1 MALACVLDASAA
13 VRLILADP
21 AAADLAER
29 VGGAA
34 LVLAPELMLSELA
47 NTLWKLQRADRLND
61 LDPQELLAEALALAC
76 HLNHPVYDC
85 LYLAL
90 ARAGSGQPD
99 QQRSAPERPGRKGV
113 ALSPGDTSSRP
124 HPPLELLQHPIKL
137 AAERSRSEA
146 GGSNCIE
153 TIPRSRLLHLDV
165 GMHLI
170 KNSGIYPSSS
180 KCYPQNALTI
190 V

>member
-21 AAADLAER
+21 AAAELAER

-47 NTLWKLQRADRLND
+47 NTLWKLRRADRLND
-61 LDPQELLAEALALAC
+61 LDPQELLAEARELVDRLEPDRHLQAEALALAC

-90 ARAGSGQPD
+90 ARREAASLISSD
-99 QQRSAPERPGRKGV
+99 RRLN
-113 ALSPGDTSSRP
+113 AL
-124 HPPLELLQHPIKL
+124 
-137 AAERSRSEA
+137 AERVL
-146 GGSNCIE
+146 
-153 TIPRSRLLHLDV
+153 P
-165 GMHLI
+165 
-170 KNSGIYPSSS
+170 
-180 KCYPQNALTI
+180 
-190 V
+190 

>member
-21 AAADLAER
+21 AATDLAER

-61 LDPQELLAEALALAC
+61 LDPQELLAEARELVDRLEPDRHLQAEALALAC

-90 ARAGSGQPD
+90 ARREAASLISSD
-99 QQRSAPERPGRKGV
+99 RRLN
-113 ALSPGDTSSRP
+113 AL
-124 HPPLELLQHPIKL
+124 
-137 AAERSRSEA
+137 AERVL
-146 GGSNCIE
+146 
-153 TIPRSRLLHLDV
+153 P
-165 GMHLI
+165 
-170 KNSGIYPSSS
+170 
-180 KCYPQNALTI
+180 
-190 V
+190 

>member
-34 LVLAPELMLSELA
+34 LVLAPELMLNELA
-47 NTLWKLQRADRLND
+47 NTLWKLQRADRLNN
-61 LDPQELLAEALALAC
+61 LDPQELLAEARELVDRLEPDRHLQAEALALAC

-90 ARAGSGQPD
+90 ARREAASLISSD
-99 QQRSAPERPGRKGV
+99 RRLN
-113 ALSPGDTSSRP
+113 AL
-124 HPPLELLQHPIKL
+124 
-137 AAERSRSEA
+137 AERVL
-146 GGSNCIE
+146 
-153 TIPRSRLLHLDV
+153 P
-165 GMHLI
+165 
-170 KNSGIYPSSS
+170 
-180 KCYPQNALTI
+180 
-190 V
+190 

>member
-21 AAADLAER
+21 AATDLAER

-34 LVLAPELMLSELA
+34 LVLAPELMLTKLD

-61 LDPQELLAEALALAC
+61 LDPQELLAEARELVDRLEPDRHLQAETLALAC

-90 ARAGSGQPD
+90 ARREAASLISSD
-99 QQRSAPERPGRKGV
+99 RRLN
-113 ALSPGDTSSRP
+113 AL
-124 HPPLELLQHPIKL
+124 
-137 AAERSRSEA
+137 AERVL
-146 GGSNCIE
+146 
-153 TIPRSRLLHLDV
+153 P
-165 GMHLI
+165 
-170 KNSGIYPSSS
+170 
-180 KCYPQNALTI
+180 
-190 V
+190 